1 MAVIDSTY
9 IMTNVKKLLP
19 LGQTEMFDDQLDI
32 LIGGAINK
40 LIGEGIDI
48 DAKDKDGNSIFVQG
62 SNIAK
67 DYVICVSYQLMKDLD
82 YDVNMDY
89 LTEQYITRIGTMRC
103 YITMKQR

>member
-19 LGQTEMFDDQLDI
+19 LGNTEMFDDQLDI

-48 DAKDKDGNSIFVQG
+48 NAKDKGGNDIFVPG

>member
-19 LGQTEMFDDQLDI
+19 LGNTEIFDDQLDI

-40 LIGEGIDI
+40 LLGEGIDI
-48 DAKDKDGNSIFVQG
+48 NAKDKNGADIFEQG

>member
-19 LGQTEMFDDQLDI
+19 LGNTEMFDDQLDI

-48 DAKDKDGNSIFVQG
+48 NAKDKDGNDIFVPG

>member
-1 MAVIDSTY
+1 MAVITENY
-9 IMTNVKKLLP
+9 ILENVKKLLP
-19 LGQTEMFDDQLDI
+19 LGDTDIFDPQLEI
-32 LIGGAINK
+32 LVGGAINK

-48 DAKDKDGNSIFVQG
+48 NATDRDGNDIFTEG

-67 DYVICVSYQLMKDLD
+67 DYVICISYQLMKDLD

-103 YITMKQR
+103 YITTKQR